1 MLSDE
6 KSLKDGLSIDKHPNP
21 NPNSNLNPNWEGL
34 LLDEQARDALDDA
47 FESRDGLGPEIKAR
61 VIRIQSLRDA
71 KFVIGRGEEKVP
83 DAWVSCVIQ
92 VKYEGPV
99 RILTGDF

>member
-1 MLSDE
+1 
-6 KSLKDGLSIDKHPNP
+6 
-21 NPNSNLNPNWEGL
+21 
-34 LLDEQARDALDDA
+34 
-47 FESRDGLGPEIKAR
+47 